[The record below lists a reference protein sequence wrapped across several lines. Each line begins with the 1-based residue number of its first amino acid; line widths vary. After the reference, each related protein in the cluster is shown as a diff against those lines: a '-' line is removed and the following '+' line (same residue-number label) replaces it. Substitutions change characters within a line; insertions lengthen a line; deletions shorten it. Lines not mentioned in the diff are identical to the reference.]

1 MKTMKIQNLLVL
13 ILLGA
18 IPLSTSS
25 AVVLSVTSFQETIS
39 NYDPGVGLF
48 NEQPV
53 ADPVAGANYNQ
64 TAGFGGF
71 FNNGQT
77 LGIDFGASYSG
88 LSFTDIYLA
97 QGSYGPGTAVLEY
110 HWSDDLTFNN
120 GDDEVI
126 ATNLSFFTYADNAS
140 TGGGTYVG
148 RWSHV
153 YDGATVAVNKR
164 YLIAHYLS
172 GDTGNFAGELAFVNS
187 SPIPEPSTLALGLV
201 GLALGAVGYRRN
213 SLRKI

>member
-1 MKTMKIQNLLVL
+1 MKIKSLLAL
-13 ILLGA
+13 ITVGMVT
-18 IPLSTSS
+18 ISTCP

-53 ADPVAGANYNQ
+53 ADPVTGTNYNQ

-77 LGIDFGASYSG
+77 LGIDFGASFSG

-97 QGSYGPGTAVLEY
+97 QGSYGQGNAVLEY

-120 GDDEVI
+120 GDDQI
-126 ATNLSFFTYADNAS
+126 IGTNLSFFTYADNAS
-140 TGGGTYVG
+140 TGGSTYVG
-148 RWSHV
+148 KWSHV
-153 YDGATVAVNKR
+153 FTGSTVTVNKR

-172 GDTGNFAGELAFVNS
+172 GNTGNFPGELAFVNA
-187 SPIPEPSTLALGLV
+187 SPVPEPSTLALGLV
-201 GLALGAVGYRRN
+201 GLAMGVIGYRRRTA
-213 SLRKI
+213 S

>member
-1 MKTMKIQNLLVL
+1 MKTTKIKSFLAL
-13 ILLGA
+13 ILVGMVT
-18 IPLSTSS
+18 LSTSS

-53 ADPVAGANYNQ
+53 ADPVTGANYNQ

-77 LGIDFGASYSG
+77 LGIDFGASFSG

-97 QGSYGPGTAVLEY
+97 QGSYGQGNAVLEY

-120 GDDEVI
+120 GDDQVI
-126 ATNLSFFTYADNAS
+126 GTNLSFFTYADNAS
-140 TGGGTYVG
+140 TGGPTYVG
-148 RWSHV
+148 KWSHV
-153 YDGATVAVNKR
+153 FTGSTVAVNKR

-172 GDTGNFAGELAFVNS
+172 GNTGNFPGELVFVNA
-187 SPIPEPSTLALGLV
+187 SPVPEPSTMMLGLI
-201 GLALGAVGYRRN
+201 GGIGYFLTYRRR
-213 SLRKI
+213 SVS